1 MTNLTKVFQN
11 NKTFIPFVVADDP
24 DFDTTVESILTLSK
38 NGADIVELGI
48 PFSDPV
54 ADGPVIQ
61 AADLRAFSAG
71 VNTETVFEIV
81 EKVRESSSVPLV
93 FLTYANIPFKYG
105 YEKFCQ
111 RCQELDVSGL
121 VIPDLP
127 LEEQAEIKPY
137 ADEYDIAL
145 IPLIAPTSADRI
157 EKIARNASGFIYV
170 VSSLGV
176 TGIRDEIAIQN
187 LSETIDRI
195 RKVTDVPVAI
205 GFGIHS
211 PEQAHTLSEVADGII
226 IGSAVVKIIF
236 EGGADLQKRLAQ
248 YAKKI
253 KENLNFVTE

>member
-1 MTNLTKVFQN
+1 MTNLTEVFQN
-11 NKTFIPFVVADDP
+11 KKAFIPFVVADDP
-24 DFDTTVESILTLSK
+24 NFDTTVESILTLSK

-71 VNTETVFEIV
+71 VNTDTVFEIV

-105 YEKFCQ
+105 YDKFCR
-111 RCQELDVSGL
+111 RCQELYISGL

-157 EKIARNASGFIYV
+157 EKIARNATGFIYV

-187 LSETIDRI
+187 LSETIARI
-195 RKVTDVPVAI
+195 RQMTDVPAAI

-211 PEQAHTLSEVADGII
+211 PEQARKLSEIADGII
-226 IGSAVVKIIF
+226 IGSAVVKIIS
-236 EGGADLQKRLAQ
+236 EGGIDVQNQLVQ
-248 YAKKI
+248 YTQSI
-253 KENLNFVTE
+253 RENLF

>member
-1 MTNLTKVFQN
+1 MTNLTEVFQN
-11 NKTFIPFVVADDP
+11 NKAFIPFVVADDP
-24 DFDTTVESILTLSK
+24 DFDTTVESILTLAQ

-71 VNTETVFEIV
+71 VKTETVFEIV

-105 YEKFCQ
+105 YAKFCR
-111 RCQELDVSGL
+111 RCKELDVSGL

-137 ADEYDIAL
+137 ADESGIAL

-157 EKIARNASGFIYV
+157 EKIARNATGFIYV

-176 TGIRDEIAIQN
+176 TGVRDEIAIQN
-187 LSETIDRI
+187 LSETINRI
-195 RKVTDVPVAI
+195 RQVTDVPAAI

-211 PEQAHTLSEVADGII
+211 PEQARKLSEVADGII
-226 IGSAVVKIIF
+226 IGSAVVKIIS
-236 EGGADLQKRLAQ
+236 EGEKGLQNQLEQ
-248 YAKKI
+248 YAQSIKKS
-253 KENLNFVTE
+253 LS

>member
-1 MTNLTKVFQN
+1 MTNLTEVFQN
-11 NKTFIPFVVADDP
+11 NKAFIPFVVADDP

-71 VNTETVFEIV
+71 VNTETIFEIV
-81 EKVRESSSVPLV
+81 EKVRESSSIPLV
-93 FLTYANIPFKYG
+93 FLTYANIPFKYD
-105 YEKFCQ
+105 YDKFCR
-111 RCQELDVSGL
+111 RCQELDISGL

-157 EKIARNASGFIYV
+157 EKIAQNATGFIYV

-187 LSETIDRI
+187 LSETIERI
-195 RKVTDVPVAI
+195 RQVTDLPAAI

-211 PEQAHTLSEVADGII
+211 PEQARKLSEIADGII
-226 IGSAVVKIIF
+226 IGSAVVKIIS
-236 EGGADLQKRLAQ
+236 EGGTDVQNQLAQ
-248 YAKKI
+248 YSQSI
-253 KENLNFVTE
+253 RENLFE

>member
-11 NKTFIPFVVADDP
+11 NKAFIPFVVADDP
-24 DFDTTVESILTLSK
+24 DFDTTVESILTLAQ

-105 YEKFCQ
+105 YDKFCR

-145 IPLIAPTSADRI
+145 IPLVAPTSADRI
-157 EKIARNASGFIYV
+157 EKIARNATGFIYV

-195 RKVTDVPVAI
+195 RQVTDVPAAI

-211 PEQAHTLSEVADGII
+211 PEQAHKLSEIADGVI
-226 IGSAVVKIIF
+226 IGSAVVKIIS
-236 EGGADLQKRLAQ
+236 EGGIDVQNQLAQ
-248 YAKKI
+248 YSQSI
-253 KENLNFVTE
+253 RENLFE